1 MHIKGREEKGLMEK
15 LDWSLSEQGQV
26 RDDKGVGRRRCN
38 QELITDVG

>member
-15 LDWSLSEQGQV
+15 LDGSLSEGQV